1 MIEDWMMIQL
11 SFIHFFFQI
20 TTELILQSLFGKI
33 IAVIYIFSLRRILC
47 ISFGLNSCYAIEVH
61 LKFDKNSCEM
71 HVEH

>member
-11 SFIHFFFQI
+11 SFIHFFYQI

-47 ISFGLNSCYAIEVH
+47 ISFGLNSCYAIEVF
-61 LKFDKNSCEM
+61 LKYN
-71 HVEH
+71 